1 MNSTISDTITKE
13 GLLIAFCSGA
23 LVAGGAV
30 AAVSV
35 WKNENKT
42 MQQIVVSAAAGGAIS
57 NRRSAHS
64 RLGLPA
70 SRHQVPKLLGVR
82 AWTAAAV

>member
-1 MNSTISDTITKE
+1 
-13 GLLIAFCSGA
+13 GA

-42 MQQIVVSAAAGGAIS
+42 MQQIVVSAGAGGAI
-57 NRRSAHS
+57 N
-64 RLGLPA
+64 LGLYLWVPA
-70 SRHQVPKLLGVR
+70 AFREVWAYKG
-82 AWTAAAV
+82 

>member
-42 MQQIVVSAAAGGAIS
+42 MQQIVVSAAAGGAIY
-57 NRRSAHS
+57 
-64 RLGLPA
+64 LGLYLWVPA
-70 SRHQVPKLLGVR
+70 AFREVWAYKG
-82 AWTAAAV
+82 